1 LIGGDVMLHN
11 IVITNRKVYLKNP
24 RFVQGGIN
32 SDEIV
37 VFSDEEWNECD
48 TILVTFNNENA
59 EQSITYLLPGLKKN
73 MIVPKSA
80 LEKAGNLYISFTGY
94 VGEEKRLTTQHMTH
108 VYCGKVVPAGVIAEE
123 GEDSHPDDLDYLS
136 SLIKEVQDILEYL
149 EQGGGGGTRDYEL
162 LVNRPQLEGIL
173 LEGNKLLSEFGLGDI
188 SEKDIEEIT
197 SK

>member
-1 LIGGDVMLHN
+1 MLHN

>member
-1 LIGGDVMLHN
+1 MLHN
-11 IVITNRKVYLKNP
+11 IIITNRKVYLKNP

-162 LVNRPQLEGIL
+162 LVNRPQIEGIL

>member
-1 LIGGDVMLHN
+1 MLHN

-108 VYCGKVVPAGVIAEE
+108 VYCGKIVPAGVIAEE

-162 LVNRPQLEGIL
+162 LVNRPQIEGIL
-173 LEGNKLLSEFGLGDI
+173 LEDNKLLSEFGLGDI

>member
-1 LIGGDVMLHN
+1 MLHN

-162 LVNRPQLEGIL
+162 LVNRPQIEGIL